1 MKNTILLLFTAFI
14 FLSGFFGMSAEAL
27 ADPKADP
34 LAGPFPDADPD
45 PINMKASAAV
55 AKKLLG

>member
-14 FLSGFFGMSAEAL
+14 FLMGFFGMSADAL

-45 PINMKASAAV
+45 PINMKAVAAV
-55 AKKLLG
+55 AKKPLG